1 MFVSLKTSR
10 IFEKTKSVS
19 PEQIRIERKERGID
33 LSSGSGLWRGLS
45 VNVQSNKEINIFAFV
60 ESIIGTG
67 HI

>member
-33 LSSGSGLWRGLS
+33 LFSGSDVWRGLS
-45 VNVQSNKEINIFAFV
+45 VNVQSNKEIIFAFV